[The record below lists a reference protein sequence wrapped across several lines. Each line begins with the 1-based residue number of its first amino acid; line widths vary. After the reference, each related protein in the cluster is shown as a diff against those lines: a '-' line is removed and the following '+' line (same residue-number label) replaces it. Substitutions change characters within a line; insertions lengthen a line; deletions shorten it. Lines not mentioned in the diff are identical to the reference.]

1 MWWAPRGL
9 GQGMAACRPVRPS
22 EVLSAVTERG
32 EGEADRPTAATAL
45 NAGEKP
51 RGGVGSIDDNFF
63 KINDKLL
70 FIMKLTHTAQQ
81 A

>member
-45 NAGEKP
+45 NAGVKP
-51 RGGVGSIDDNFF
+51 RGGVGSI
-63 KINDKLL
+63 ISTTSL
-70 FIMKLTHTAQQ
+70 IPTAFS
-81 A
+81 AGFALNE